1 MTSLICIRGQART
14 WNWIKGQVI
23 PLLDRVAGVAAHWL
37 WISPKTSTVSEESLA
52 RDFQGRA
59 HSIIWVS
66 EDAPKNLDSYT
77 SMAYYDYLALPT
89 LLDLAPDQVIFTRP
103 DLLLFDGQGSREPLR
118 PRELRGWYPSLFEG
132 QRVTSDFYCRAGAEA
147 AALLMNRWLDQE
159 IIDEFKGFAQT
170 QLAEYIVK
178 NNLIGHCGQDHNRGT
193 LANYIVRPTDLENA
207 PKTVPLPTNQD
218 TNWIPLPPPL
228 KLHWCTKYNIDPRDY
243 GM

>member
-1 MTSLICIRGQART
+1 
-14 WNWIKGQVI
+14 
-23 PLLDRVAGVAAHWL
+23 
-37 WISPKTSTVSEESLA
+37 
-52 RDFQGRA
+52 
-59 HSIIWVS
+59 
-66 EDAPKNLDSYT
+66 
-77 SMAYYDYLALPT
+77 MAYYDYLALPT